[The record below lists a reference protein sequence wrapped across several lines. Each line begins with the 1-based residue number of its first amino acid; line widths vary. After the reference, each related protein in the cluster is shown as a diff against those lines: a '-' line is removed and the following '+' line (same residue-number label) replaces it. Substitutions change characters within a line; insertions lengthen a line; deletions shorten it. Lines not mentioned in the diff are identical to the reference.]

1 MGQSIPP
8 NLDQIADQMEALR
21 RSNEDLKQFAY
32 VAAHDLRE
40 PLRSISGFI
49 QLLERREGSTMSS
62 EGREFIQLAIRGVRQ
77 MEDTLN
83 GLLTYSLIDGTEPE
97 GEPIEVNALIGEV
110 SLNLNSRITSSG
122 TTIKAGDLPTVKGDK
137 LQIKRVFQNLIEN
150 AIKFRS
156 EALPQIEIDSVPLGN
171 GFIEFSIADNGIG
184 IKPAHREKIFTI
196 FERLHTRE
204 EFEGSGIGLAI
215 CKRVV
220 ERHGGTIAI
229 DPDYENGLKIRFQL
243 PSLNAG
249 KIENREVHA
258 TPIDVPKEAVTKESV
273 GKIDFV
279 EPIQMVAPQ
288 QVQSQ
293 EPEPQEPESQVVESP
308 SEETKP
314 EQPKKSLG
322 SRSINREFVRR
333 VRSAKK
339 KKQPRK
345 PKRWSWKYLP

>member
-1 MGQSIPP
+1 M
-8 NLDQIADQMEALR
+8 R

-62 EGREFIQLAIRGVRQ
+62 EGREFVQLAIRGVRQ

-97 GEPIEVNALIGEV
+97 GEPIDVNALVGEV
-110 SLNLNSRITSSG
+110 QLNLNSRINSTG
-122 TTIKAGDLPTVKGDK
+122 TIIRSADLPAIKGDK

-156 EALPQIEIDSVPLGN
+156 EAAPEIEIDATPVEN
-171 GFIEFSIADNGIG
+171 GFIQFSIADNGIG
-184 IKPAHREKIFTI
+184 IEPTHRERVFTI

-220 ERHGGTIAI
+220 ERHGGRIFI
-229 DPDYENGLKIRFQL
+229 DPQSENGLKICFRL
-243 PSLNAG
+243 PSLHAAG
-249 KIENREVHA
+249 KDFDSDVHT
-258 TPIDVPKEAVTKESV
+258 TPIEVPPEKMTSEPV
-273 GKIDFV
+273 GRIDFV
-279 EPIQMVAPQ
+279 EPLQVA
-288 QVQSQ
+288 SS
-293 EPEPQEPESQVVESP
+293 PELAVEGANEIESP
-308 SEETKP
+308 QGVSEEQ
-314 EQPKKSLG
+314 ESHGFLKSK
-322 SRSINREFVRR
+322 SISKSHQRQMR
-333 VRSAKK
+333 AIKK
-339 KKQPRK
+339 KKHTAK
-345 PKRWSWKYLP
+345 PKRRKGKFPR

>member
-8 NLDQIADQMEALR
+8 NLDQLADELEALR

-62 EGREFIQLAIRGVRQ
+62 EGREFVQLAIRGVRQ

-97 GEPIEVNALIGEV
+97 GEPIDVNALIGEV
-110 SLNLNSRITSSG
+110 RLNLSSRINSTG
-122 TTIKAGDLPTVKGDK
+122 TLIHAVDLPPVKGDK

-156 EALPQIEIDSVPLGN
+156 EAAPEITIEATDPGS
-171 GFIEFSIADNGIG
+171 GFLSFSIADNGIG
-184 IKPAHREKIFTI
+184 IEAAHRDKVFTI

-215 CKRVV
+215 CKRIV
-220 ERHGGTIAI
+220 ERHGGTISI
-229 DPDYENGLKIRFQL
+229 DADYENGLKVCFEL
-243 PSLNAG
+243 PSLQAG
-249 KIENREVHA
+249 TTSDREVHT
-258 TPIDVPKEAVTKESV
+258 TPIEVPVETVAKEPVRQ
-273 GKIDFV
+273 IDFV
-279 EPIQMVAPQ
+279 EPLQVAASQRLEPDEVEAPAVIKTEQIPDEGSGFLKSKSMNKGLLRQM
-288 QVQSQ
+288 
-293 EPEPQEPESQVVESP
+293 
-308 SEETKP
+308 
-314 EQPKKSLG
+314 
-322 SRSINREFVRR
+322 
-333 VRSAKK
+333 RSAKK
-339 KKQPRK
+339 KKAPPK